1 MKVILLQDVKS
12 QGKKDQI
19 IEVSDGYARNF
30 LFPKKLAAEATADVI
45 NSRKIADAAAARRAE
60 LEKKAALEL
69 KKKMESMSVTIK
81 AKAGTGGRL
90 FGSVTTKEIS
100 EALKEQ
106 YNVDIPK
113 VRLTLDEG
121 IKAFG
126 TYDVKAKLFTDVTG
140 IVRVVVSEL
149 D

>member
-90 FGSVTTKEIS
+90 FGAITTKEIS
-100 EALKEQ
+100 DALKEQ
-106 YNVDIPK
+106 HGFEVEKNKITIANP
-113 VRLTLDEG
+113 

-126 TYDVKAKLFTDVTG
+126 TYSVKVKLYPEISGALTVKVT
-140 IVRVVVSEL
+140 EE
-149 D
+149 

>member
-45 NSRKIADAAAARRAE
+45 NSRKIADAAAKRRAD

-69 KKKMESMSVTIK
+69 KAQLENMIVTLK

-90 FGSVTTKEIS
+90 FGSVTTKEIAD
-100 EALKEQ
+100 ALKAQ
-106 YNVDIPK
+106 YKVDIEKNKFTIENP
-113 VRLTLDEG
+113 

-126 TYDVKAKLFTDVTG
+126 TYEVKVKLYPEVSG
-140 IVRVVVSEL
+140 IVKVKVVEA
-149 D
+149 

>member
-45 NSRKIADAAAARRAE
+45 NSRKIADAAAKRRAD

-69 KKKMESMSVTIK
+69 KAQLENMIVTLK

-90 FGSVTTKEIS
+90 FGSVTTKEIADS
-100 EALKEQ
+100 LKAQ
-106 YNVDIPK
+106 YKIDIEKNKFTIDNP
-113 VRLTLDEG
+113 

-126 TYDVKAKLFTDVTG
+126 TYEVKVKLYPEVSG
-140 IVRVVVSEL
+140 IVKVKVVEA
-149 D
+149 

>member
-45 NSRKIADAAAARRAE
+45 NSRKIADAAAKRRAD

-69 KKKMESMSVTIK
+69 KAQLENMIVTLK

-90 FGSVTTKEIS
+90 FGSVTTKEIAD
-100 EALKEQ
+100 ALKAQ
-106 YNVDIPK
+106 YKIDIEKNKFTIENP
-113 VRLTLDEG
+113 

-126 TYDVKAKLFTDVTG
+126 TYEVKVKLYPEVSG
-140 IVRVVVSEL
+140 IVKVKVVEA
-149 D
+149 

>member
-30 LFPKKLAAEATADVI
+30 LFPKKLAAEATPDVI
-45 NSRKIADAAAARRAE
+45 NSRKIADAAAKRRADI
-60 LEKKAALEL
+60 EKKAALEL
-69 KKKMESMSVTIK
+69 KAQLENMIVTLK

-90 FGSVTTKEIS
+90 FGSVTTKEIAD
-100 EALKEQ
+100 ALKSQ
-106 YNVDIPK
+106 YKVDIEKNKFTIENP
-113 VRLTLDEG
+113 

-126 TYDVKAKLFTDVTG
+126 TYEVKVKLYPEVSG
-140 IVRVVVSEL
+140 IVKVKVVEA
-149 D
+149 

>member
-45 NSRKIADAAAARRAE
+45 NSRKIADAAAKRRADI
-60 LEKKAALEL
+60 EKQAALEL
-69 KKKMESMSVTIK
+69 KSQLENMIVTLK

-90 FGSVTTKEIS
+90 FGSVTTKEIAD
-100 EALKEQ
+100 ALKAQ
-106 YNVDIPK
+106 YKIDIEKNKFTIENP
-113 VRLTLDEG
+113 

-126 TYDVKAKLFTDVTG
+126 TYEVKVKLYPEISG
-140 IVRVVVSEL
+140 IVKVKVVEA
-149 D
+149 

>member
-45 NSRKIADAAAARRAE
+45 NSRKIADAAAKRRADI
-60 LEKKAALEL
+60 EKQAALEL
-69 KKKMESMSVTIK
+69 KAQLENMIVTLK

-90 FGSVTTKEIS
+90 FGSVTTKEIAD
-100 EALKEQ
+100 ALKAQ
-106 YNVDIPK
+106 YKIDIEKNKFTIENP
-113 VRLTLDEG
+113 

-126 TYDVKAKLFTDVTG
+126 TYEVKVKLYPEISG
-140 IVRVVVSEL
+140 IVKVKVVEA
-149 D
+149 

>member
-19 IEVSDGYARNF
+19 IEVADGYARNF

-90 FGSVTTKEIS
+90 FGAITTKEIS
-100 EALKEQ
+100 DALKEQ
-106 YNVDIPK
+106 HGFEVEKNKITIENP
-113 VRLTLDEG
+113 

-126 TYDVKAKLFTDVTG
+126 TYSVKVKLYPEISGALTVKVT
-140 IVRVVVSEL
+140 EE
-149 D
+149 

>member
-45 NSRKIADAAAARRAE
+45 NSRKIADAAAKRRAD

-69 KKKMESMSVTIK
+69 KAQLENMIVTLK
-81 AKAGTGGRL
+81 AKAGTVGRL
-90 FGSVTTKEIS
+90 FGSVTTKEIAD
-100 EALKEQ
+100 ALKAQ
-106 YNVDIPK
+106 YKIDIEKNKFTIENP
-113 VRLTLDEG
+113 

-126 TYDVKAKLFTDVTG
+126 TYEVKVKLYPEVSG
-140 IVRVVVSEL
+140 IVKVKVVEA
-149 D
+149 

>member
-45 NSRKIADAAAARRAE
+45 NSRKIADAAAKRRAD
-60 LEKKAALEL
+60 LERKAALEL
-69 KKKMESMSVTIK
+69 KAQLEKLIVELK

-90 FGSVTTKEIS
+90 FGSVTTKEIAD
-100 EALKEQ
+100 ALKAQ
-106 YNVDIPK
+106 HKIDIEKNKFSIENP
-113 VRLTLDEG
+113 

-126 TYDVKAKLFTDVTG
+126 TYEVKVKLYPEISG
-140 IVRVVVSEL
+140 IVNVKVIEA
-149 D
+149 

>member
-45 NSRKIADAAAARRAE
+45 NSRKIADAAAKRRE
-60 LEKKAALEL
+60 DLEKKAALEL
-69 KKKMESMSVTIK
+69 KAQLENMIVTLK

-90 FGSVTTKEIS
+90 FGSVTTKEIAD
-100 EALKEQ
+100 ALKAQ
-106 YNVDIPK
+106 YKIDIEKNKFTIENP
-113 VRLTLDEG
+113 

-126 TYDVKAKLFTDVTG
+126 TYEVKVKLYPEVSG
-140 IVRVVVSEL
+140 IVKVKVVEA
-149 D
+149 

>member
-45 NSRKIADAAAARRAE
+45 NSRKIADAAAKRRAD

-69 KKKMESMSVTIK
+69 KAQLENMIVTLK

-90 FGSVTTKEIS
+90 FGSVTTKEIAD
-100 EALKEQ
+100 ALNAQ
-106 YNVDIPK
+106 YKIDIEKNKFTIENP
-113 VRLTLDEG
+113 

-126 TYDVKAKLFTDVTG
+126 TYEVKVKLYPEVSG
-140 IVRVVVSEL
+140 IVKVKVVEA
-149 D
+149 

>member
-19 IEVSDGYARNF
+19 IEVSDGFARNF
-30 LFPKKLAAEATADVI
+30 LFPKKLAAEATADII
-45 NSRKIADAAAARRAE
+45 NSRKISDAAAARRAE

-69 KKKMESMSVTIK
+69 KENIEKMVVTLK

-90 FGSVTTKEIS
+90 FGSVTTKEI
-100 EALKEQ
+100 ADGLHEQ
-106 YNVDIPK
+106 HKIEIEKNKITIDSP
-113 VRLTLDEG
+113 

-126 TYDVKAKLFTDVTG
+126 TFEVKVKLYPEISGSLKVKV
-140 IVRVVVSEL
+140 IEE
-149 D
+149 

>member
-45 NSRKIADAAAARRAE
+45 NSRKIADAAAKRRAD

-69 KKKMESMSVTIK
+69 KAQLEKLIVELK

-90 FGSVTTKEIS
+90 FGSVTTKEIAD
-100 EALKEQ
+100 ALKAQ
-106 YNVDIPK
+106 HKIDIEKNKFSIENP
-113 VRLTLDEG
+113 

-126 TYDVKAKLFTDVTG
+126 TYEVKVKLYPEISG
-140 IVRVVVSEL
+140 IVNVKVIEA
-149 D
+149 

>member
-45 NSRKIADAAAARRAE
+45 NSRKIADAAAKRRAD
-60 LEKKAALEL
+60 LEKQAALEL
-69 KKKMESMSVTIK
+69 KAKLENMVVELK

-90 FGSVTTKEIS
+90 FGSVTTKEVAD
-100 EALKEQ
+100 ALKAQ
-106 YNVDIPK
+106 HKVDIEKNKFTIENP
-113 VRLTLDEG
+113 

-126 TYDVKAKLFTDVTG
+126 TYEVKVKLYPEISG
-140 IVRVVVSEL
+140 IVKVKVVEA
-149 D
+149 